1 MTNCIRSNLFC
12 DAHWLATV
20 KRLFTSALL
29 LVLLQA
35 ATHAAPALLPGRV
48 VRVTDGDTVT
58 LQDEHQTLH
67 KIRLAGID
75 APESKMPYGQTATLF
90 LTALVLGKEVTAVS
104 YKQDRYGRTIATLML
119 GAQDVNLAM
128 IQAGLAWHYKHY
140 AKEQPA
146 AEARAYAQAEDLARA
161 QHLALWQNSDPT
173 APWDWRASRRAHKQQ
188 GGRAIMLGK
197 LALHA
202 GANCHCLHS
211 LATPIRSTGHR
222 LF

>member
-1 MTNCIRSNLFC
+1 MTNRIRSNVLC
-12 DAHWLATV
+12 GAHWLATI

-35 ATHAAPALLPGRV
+35 AAHAGPGLLPGRI

-90 LTALVLGKEVTAVS
+90 LTALVLGKELEAVT

-119 GAQDVNLAM
+119 GAQDVSLAM
-128 IQAGLAWHYKHY
+128 IQAGMAWHYKHY

-146 AEARAYAQAEDLARA
+146 AQAQAYAQAEVLART
-161 QHLALWQNSDPT
+161 QNLALWQDSDPD
-173 APWDWRASRRAHKQQ
+173 APWDWRKSRRMRPRQSA
-188 GGRAIMLGK
+188 GAIMLGE
-197 LALHA
+197 
-202 GANCHCLHS
+202 
-211 LATPIRSTGHR
+211 LATSADTHP
-222 LF
+222 

>member
-1 MTNCIRSNLFC
+1 MTNRIRSNLLS
-12 DAHWLATV
+12 DAHWLAAI

-35 ATHAAPALLPGRV
+35 VAHAAPGLLPGRV

-90 LTALVLGKEVTAVS
+90 LTALLLAKEVTAVT

-128 IQAGLAWHYKHY
+128 IQAGLAWHYKRY

-146 AEARAYAQAEDLARA
+146 VEARAYVQAEDLARA
-161 QHLALWQNSDPT
+161 QHLALWQDSNPT
-173 APWDWRASRRAHKQQ
+173 APWDWRASRRAHQRQ
-188 GGRAIMLGK
+188 SGGAIMLGR
-197 LALHA
+197 LAMQA
-202 GANCHCLHS
+202 GA
-211 LATPIRSTGHR
+211 TP
-222 LF
+222 

>member
-1 MTNCIRSNLFC
+1 MTNRIRSNLSC
-12 DAHWLATV
+12 GAHRLTAI

-35 ATHAAPALLPGRV
+35 AAHAGPGLLPGRI

-58 LQDEHQTLH
+58 LQDEHQNLH
-67 KIRLAGID
+67 KIRLTGID
-75 APESKMPYGQTATLF
+75 APESKMPFGQAATLF
-90 LTALVLGKEVTAVS
+90 LTALVLGKEVTAVT

-119 GAQDVNLAM
+119 GAQDINLVM

-146 AEARAYAQAEDLARA
+146 AEARAYARAEDQART
-161 QHLALWQNSDPT
+161 QHLALWQNSDLT
-173 APWDWRASRRAHKQQ
+173 APWDWRASRRACQQ
-188 GGRAIMLGK
+188 ESGRTIMLGK

-202 GANCHCLHS
+202 GA
-211 LATPIRSTGHR
+211 TP
-222 LF
+222 